1 MHFTMKSGLLCVAA
15 LMALATASVSVQA
28 ESAYIAQANSK
39 ATSFAVSTMVTQP
52 TQMAPSQNYAPRQNS
67 FVPTPEAASGARNNN
82 FAQTL
87 QIGTYNRVLQ
97 AQAGGNNYSNVG
109 VIGGNDNNVAVLQ
122 GGRDFSNL
130 QMVNTQGLSVAVLQP
145 AGSAPINM
153 LIARLPN
160 GGLLIKR

>member
-1 MHFTMKSGLLCVAA
+1 MKSGLLCVGV
-15 LMALATASVSVQA
+15 LMALTTASVSVRA

-39 ATSFAVSTMVTQP
+39 GTFSSVSTMVTQP
-52 TQMAPSQNYAPRQNS
+52 IQMAPSQSYTPRQNS
-67 FVPTPEAASGARNNN
+67 FIPTPEAASGARNNN

-97 AQAGGNNYSNVG
+97 SQSGGNNYSNVG

-130 QMVNTQGLSVAVLQP
+130 QMVNTQGFSVLVLQP
-145 AGSAPINM
+145 PGAAPVNA
-153 LIARLPN
+153 LIAKLPN
-160 GGLLIKR
+160 GALLIKR

>member
-1 MHFTMKSGLLCVAA
+1 
-15 LMALATASVSVQA
+15 
-28 ESAYIAQANSK
+28 
-39 ATSFAVSTMVTQP
+39 MVTQP
-52 TQMAPSQNYAPRQNS
+52 TQMVPSQNYAPRQNS

-82 FAQTL
+82 YAQTL

-97 AQAGGNNYSNVG
+97 VQAGGNNYSNVG